1 VGKRTWDDHVEGA
14 RAISQGLAVNAT
26 DALVVTRAGAGVSIG
41 EVDADPITTEVIRH
55 GLDSAASQMK
65 RALVRTAFSP
75 IVYEVLDFA
84 VALYDD
90 QVRMVAQAPSLP
102 LFMGRLS
109 FCVANAVAE
118 IGGPDALEP
127 GDVLLYNHPFGT
139 GSHPQDAAVVMPIF
153 HRDEELVGY
162 AAIKAHWLDVGGK
175 EPYAT
180 DTVDMFQ
187 EGTIFPGVKLVSRG
201 QIVRDIYRMAIA
213 NSRVPKA
220 VAGDINAELVGVRAG
235 GAGFL
240 RLVERY
246 GLDAFRRSVERMFD
260 HGEAVVR
267 SYFERIPDG
276 CYVGRGTLDS
286 DGVSSELVEFELEVV
301 VDGSNV
307 RIDYSR
313 APDQRPGPVNSAL
326 PKTVSSTRVA
336 VTMLAG
342 GGQWPNEGHF
352 RPIEVVTRPGS
363 LFHPLPPAPTFIG
376 GWAAIGAIDTIYRAL
391 GQALPGSVPASSG
404 GDICSLVWWGRRPS
418 GEPWADGSPY
428 PVGQGA
434 ASSHDGAHA
443 VMHVSES
450 ATRIAPTEVSESRNP
465 WLVEQ
470 TDLAPDSGGAGE
482 YRGGNGMN
490 MRIRLLEDAELT
502 SVVDRTRTAPAGLS
516 GGGAA
521 RPNAAELVLP
531 DGHRVPCSKATRL
544 AAPAGSVLELRTG
557 GGGGFG
563 EPRERTAEAVVEDVR
578 EGYVSEGAA
587 RRDYPHAFAR

>member
-1 VGKRTWDDHVEGA
+1 VA
-14 RAISQGLAVNAT
+14 AVT
-26 DALVVTRAGAGVSIG
+26 EVVVTRAGAGGSFG
-41 EVDADPITTEVIRH
+41 TADADPITTEVIRH
-55 GLDSAASQMK
+55 GLNSAASQMK

-90 QVRMVAQAPSLP
+90 QVRLVAQAPSLP

-109 FCVANAVAE
+109 FCVENAVAA
-118 IGGPDALEP
+118 IGGAGELEP

-139 GSHPQDAAVVMPIF
+139 GSHPQDAAVVMPLF
-153 HRDEELVGY
+153 HRDAELVGY
-162 AAIKAHWLDVGGK
+162 AAIKAHWLDIGGK

-201 QIVRDIYRMAIA
+201 RIVRDVYRMALA
-213 NSRVPKA
+213 NSRVPKM

-235 GAGFL
+235 AAGFL
-240 RLVERY
+240 RLVDRY
-246 GLDAFRRSVERMFD
+246 GLRAFRTSVERMFD

-267 SYFERIPDG
+267 AYFEGIPDG
-276 CYVGRGTLDS
+276 RYVGRATLDS
-286 DGVSSELVEFELEVV
+286 DGIDDRLIEFDVEVEVAGSS
-301 VDGSNV
+301 V
-307 RIDYSR
+307 RVDYSR

-326 PKTVSSTRVA
+326 PKTVSATRIA

-342 GGQWPNEGHF
+342 GGEWPNEGHF

-363 LFHPLPPAPTFIG
+363 LFHPIAPAPTFIG
-376 GWAAIGAIDTIYRAL
+376 GWAAIGAIDAIYRAL
-391 GQALPGSVPASSG
+391 GAAVADAVPASSG
-404 GDICSLVWWGRRPS
+404 GDICSVVWWGLRAG

-434 ASSHDGAHA
+434 SAAGDGANA

-465 WLVEQ
+465 WLVERAE
-470 TDLAPDSGGAGE
+470 LAADSGGAGE
-482 YRGGNGMN
+482 HRGGVGLDLSV
-490 MRIRLLEDAELT
+490 RLLEDAEFT
-502 SVVDRTRTAPAGLS
+502 SVVDRTRVRPAGLA
-516 GGGAA
+516 GGGPA
-521 RPNAAELVLP
+521 RANAAYLRRGGTTVA
-531 DGHRVPCSKATRL
+531 CAKATRM
-544 AAPAGSVLELRTG
+544 AAPAGSVFELRTG

-563 EPRERTAEAVVEDVR
+563 DPSNRAAAAVADDLR
-578 EGYVSEGAA
+578 EGYVSEA
-587 RRDYPHAFAR
+587 RARLDYPHVFTQRR